1 MKFFET
7 SKHHSFKK
15 STYITLR
22 WIGIIGQLIAVN
34 FVYFILNFKF
44 DFLISNLVI
53 LIGIISNFYL
63 IFIYQKTQ
71 LSDRSAL
78 IFLVID
84 ILQLAILLYLSGGIV
99 NPFVIFIIIPSVFS
113 SSNLSFRT
121 NTLLV
126 LLTAF
131 SIIFLTFY
139 STELPS
145 PLSDHFHVSPYYYYS
160 IPIALIIALVF
171 LNYFAMTFGT
181 QSRLRKEALTK
192 MEEVMAKEH
201 ELLSLGGQ
209 AAAAAHSLGTPLS
222 TIKIITQELLK
233 QFEGNKDV
241 EKDINL
247 LSSQV
252 ERCNEILKKLS
263 LNPDEEDEFIDKDIS
278 IRDYLNEILNS
289 FKEISTKKFIFNF
302 DQDSN
307 SKKIVKSIEIVYGLR
322 NFIGNA
328 NKFSDEN
335 IFINLKSDSEFT
347 EISVE
352 DDGPGYP
359 KDILSKIGEPYLK
372 SNNPQDKSKT
382 GLGLGLFIGK
392 TLLEKNFASVICRNS
407 KTRSGAEVIIKWR
420 NKDLFNIQ

>member
-44 DFLISNLVI
+44 DFITSNLVI
-53 LIGIISNFYL
+53 FIGIISNFYL

-71 LSDRSAL
+71 LSDRSAF

-160 IPIALIIALVF
+160 IPIALIVALVF

-322 NFIGNA
+322 NFIGNS
-328 NKFSDEN
+328 NKFSNEYV
-335 IFINLKSDSEFT
+335 FINLKSDSEFT
-347 EISVE
+347 EISIE

-359 KDILSKIGEPYLK
+359 KDIISKIGEPYLK